1 LAARQHAVVSRR
13 QLLELVRE
21 AGLPLPVVNARIA
34 GYEVDFHWP
43 AARLIVETD
52 GRETH
57 DTPHQFEEDRRRDLA
72 LSLAGWR
79 VVRLTWRQVTREP
92 ETVVALLR
100 SQLASIL

>member
-57 DTPHQFEEDRRRDLA
+57 LA
-72 LSLAGWR
+72 PGDAWAGVGGR
-79 VVRLTWRQVTREP
+79 APAAAAGIDPLGSMRP
-92 ETVVALLR
+92 
-100 SQLASIL
+100 